1 MQYQVPKQSASLSMQ
16 QPQVPQQHPVSSGET
31 CTAVTPSSSVSN
43 APTKQRMRWTPE
55 LHEAF
60 VEAVSKLG
68 GSESNL
74 WLSVFSINVYIFT
87 PVRIEFDADFGI
99 STLNVRSYSKGG
111 LEVDES

>member
-1 MQYQVPKQSASLSMQ
+1 MQYQVPKQQSTGCSMQ

-31 CTAVTPSSSVSN
+31 CTAATRSSSVSN
-43 APTKQRMRWTPE
+43 ASTKQRMRWTPE

-74 WLSVFSINVYIFT
+74 
-87 PVRIEFDADFGI
+87 
-99 STLNVRSYSKGG
+99 
-111 LEVDES
+111 